1 MFPVWGVFGHI
12 SYLFPP
18 DNGGNQKGGCYSSK
32 MFARAFGQ
40 KPQTTMIIRL
50 KKIDCREDLIRSIR

>member
-1 MFPVWGVFGHI
+1 MFPVRGVFGHI

-18 DNGGNQKGGCYSSK
+18 DKGGNQKGGCYSSK
-32 MFARAFGQ
+32 MSTKTFGHAF
-40 KPQTTMIIRL
+40 QTTMIIRV